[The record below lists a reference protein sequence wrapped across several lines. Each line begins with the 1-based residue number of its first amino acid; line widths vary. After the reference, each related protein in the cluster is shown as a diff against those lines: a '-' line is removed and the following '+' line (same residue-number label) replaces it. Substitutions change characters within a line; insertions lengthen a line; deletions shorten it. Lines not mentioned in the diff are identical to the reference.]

1 MALAIIELGVDINI
15 QGEGLN
21 TPLHLAVSLDDY
33 RVVRRLIVKEA
44 DRSLLNE
51 EGIKVADMEMV
62 NEIRQLVRSK

>member
-1 MALAIIELGVDINI
+1 MALAIIELGVNINI

-44 DRSLLNE
+44 DKSIVNE
-51 EGIKVADMEMV
+51 EGNKVVDLEMTDD
-62 NEIRQLVRSK
+62 IRQLVRKK